1 MDFFHRSA
9 IELGIIGSNPF
20 HRGETMSVTD
30 EIKDRIDIVDLVSE
44 SVELRR
50 AGRNFTGFCP
60 FHHNVNTPSFV
71 VFPDTQTWK
80 CFGEC
85 DEGGDLFNFV
95 MKKEGWD
102 FAEALRN
109 LADRAGIVL
118 KPLTPQAQEEQ
129 EEGERLRS
137 LLEVAVVYYHH
148 NLINTEAGKVAQA
161 YLDSRGIS
169 GETAEAFGL
178 GYAPN
183 SWESALQHFQ
193 STGYSNTEI
202 RNAGLV
208 TEKDEGK
215 VYDRFR
221 HRLMIPIRNRNGKM
235 AGFGARVLNP
245 DDVPKYLNSPQTQT
259 FDKSRLLFGLDTAR
273 KGIRELDQ
281 AVIVE
286 GYMGVIGPYQY
297 GYRNIVA
304 QMGTALTEY
313 QLRILKKYTG
323 KFILAL
329 DSDAAGQKA
338 TLRGLEVA
346 REALDRTQEIGF
358 DARGLLQHEGR
369 LKADIRVLSLPPG
382 MDPDDVTHKDP
393 DLWQQL
399 LDEAKPV
406 VAHVMA
412 VLARD
417 QDLDDPKVKSDIAS
431 QVLPLIDDL
440 PNPIERDAYIQRLSR
455 LLEINENTLIGFRPE
470 RKRSPTGVR
479 HHREPVSIKG
489 PADRKTGQRD
499 GEAYEKHCVG
509 ILLRE
514 PELVYKVDRALS
526 KDGLNRFDEKDFQNT
541 DFQILVKYIRDALAQ
556 SDVEPRDYIIKQ
568 LPEDFIEIVDEL
580 LELTNDLNIK
590 SDRVLED
597 LMRAF
602 LNLRKWQIIKKSD
615 HYRYL
620 QENSHENGDYKAA
633 EFQKNISLILQ
644 EKHKIDK
651 AMERYTSRTAAFDS

>member
-1 MDFFHRSA
+1 
-9 IELGIIGSNPF
+9 
-20 HRGETMSVTD
+20 MSVTD
-30 EIKDRIDIVDLVSE
+30 EIKDRIDIVDLVTE
-44 SVELRR
+44 NVEMRR

-85 DEGGDLFNFV
+85 DEGGDVFSYV

-109 LADRAGIVL
+109 LADRAGIEL
-118 KPLTPQAQEEQ
+118 KPLTPEALEEQ

-137 LLEVAVVYYHH
+137 LLEEAVIFYRH
-148 NLINTEAGKVAQA
+148 NLINTEAGKIAQA
-161 YLDSRGIS
+161 YLDRRGIS

-178 GYAPN
+178 GYAPKT
-183 SWESALQHFQ
+183 WESALQHFQ
-193 STGYSNTEI
+193 SQGYTDPEI
-202 RNAGLV
+202 RDAGLV
-208 TEKDEGK
+208 SEKEDGGM
-215 VYDRFR
+215 YDRFR
-221 HRLMIPIRNRNGKM
+221 HRLMIPIRNQNGKM
-235 AGFGARVLNP
+235 AGFGARVLDP
-245 DDVPKYLNSPQTQT
+245 DDVPKYLNSPQTPT

-273 KGIRELDQ
+273 KNIRELDQ

-286 GYMGVIGPYQY
+286 GYMGVIGPYQH

-338 TLRGLEVA
+338 TLRGLEIA
-346 REALDRTQEIGF
+346 RETLDRTQEVRF

-369 LKADIRVLSLPPG
+369 LKADIRVLTLPPG
-382 MDPDDVTHKDP
+382 MDPDDVTHQDP

-399 LDEAKPV
+399 LNEAKPV

-412 VLARD
+412 TLALD

-431 QVLPLIDDL
+431 RVLPIIDDL
-440 PNPIERDAYIQRLSR
+440 PNPIERDAYLQRLSR
-455 LLEINENTLIGFRPE
+455 MLEINEDILISFRPE
-470 RKRSPTGVR
+470 RKRRQPAVKKRQEVIPIKDRVVR
-479 HHREPVSIKG
+479 KK
-489 PADRKTGQRD
+489 DRRD
-499 GEAYEKHCVG
+499 RDVYEKHCVG

-514 PELVYKVDRALS
+514 PELIYKVDRALTR
-526 KDGLNRFDEKDFQNT
+526 DGLARFCEKDFQNA
-541 DFQILVKYIRDALAQ
+541 DFQILVKYIRDALTQ
-556 SDVEPRDYIIKQ
+556 EDQEPRDYIIKQ
-568 LPEDFIEIVDEL
+568 LPGDFIEIVDEL
-580 LELTNDLNIK
+580 LELTNDLKPK

-602 LNLRKWQIIKKSD
+602 LNLRKWQIIKQND

-620 QENSHENGDYKAA
+620 QENNHENGDYIAA
-633 EFQKNISLILQ
+633 EFQKNISLNLQ

-651 AMERYTSRTAAFDS
+651 AMQRYTSRTAVIDS

>member
-1 MDFFHRSA
+1 
-9 IELGIIGSNPF
+9 
-20 HRGETMSVTD
+20 MSVTD

-44 SVELRR
+44 SVEMRR

-85 DEGGDLFNFV
+85 DEGGDVFNFV

-118 KPLTPQAQEEQ
+118 KPLTPQALAEQ

-137 LLEVAVVYYHH
+137 LLEEAVIFYRH
-148 NLINTEAGKVAQA
+148 NLINTEAGKIAQA
-161 YLDSRGIS
+161 YLDRRGIS
-169 GETAEAFGL
+169 GDTAEDFGL
-178 GYAPN
+178 GFAPK
-183 SWESALQHFQ
+183 SWEAALQHFQ
-193 STGYSNTEI
+193 SKGYTNTEI
-202 RNAGLV
+202 RDAGLV
-208 TEKDEGK
+208 TEKEEGGM
-215 VYDRFR
+215 YDRFR
-221 HRLMIPIRNRNGKM
+221 HRLMIPIRNQNGKM
-235 AGFGARVLNP
+235 AGFGARVLDP
-245 DDVPKYLNSPQTQT
+245 DDVPKYLNSPQTQI
-259 FDKSRLLFGLDTAR
+259 FDKSRLLYGLDTAR
-273 KGIRELDQ
+273 KNIRELDQ

-286 GYMGVIGPYQY
+286 GYMGVIGPYPH

-346 REALDRTQEIGF
+346 RVALDRTQEIGF

-369 LKADIRVLSLPPG
+369 LKADIRVLTLPPG
-382 MDPDDVTHKDP
+382 MDPDDVTHADP
-393 DLWQQL
+393 DQWQQL
-399 LDEAKPV
+399 LNDAKPV

-412 VLARD
+412 TLVID
-417 QDLDDPKVKSDIAS
+417 QDLNDPKVKSDIAT

-470 RKRSPTGVR
+470 RKRRRPVVRQREEAPPIKDQAVKITGR
-479 HHREPVSIKG
+479 RE
-489 PADRKTGQRD
+489 

-514 PELVYKVDRALS
+514 PELIYKVDRALS
-526 KDGLNRFDEKDFQNT
+526 KDGLHRFGEKDFQNT

-556 SDVEPRDYIIKQ
+556 SDEEPRDYIIKQ
-568 LPEDFIEIVDEL
+568 LPEDFIDIVDEL
-580 LELTNDLNIK
+580 LELTEDLK
-590 SDRVLED
+590 PKTDRVLED

-602 LNLRKWQIIKKSD
+602 LNLRKWQIIKQND

-620 QENSHENGDYKAA
+620 QENNHENGDYKAA
-633 EFQKNISLILQ
+633 EFQKNISQNLQ

-651 AMERYTSRTAAFDS
+651 AMQRYTSRTAAFDS

>member
-1 MDFFHRSA
+1 
-9 IELGIIGSNPF
+9 
-20 HRGETMSVTD
+20 MSVTD

-85 DEGGDLFNFV
+85 DEGGDVFNFV
-95 MKKEGWD
+95 MKKEGWE

-118 KPLTPQAQEEQ
+118 KPLTPQALEEQ
-129 EEGERLRS
+129 EEGERLRT
-137 LLEVAVVYYHH
+137 LLEDAVTFYRH
-148 NLINTEAGKVAQA
+148 NLLNTEAGKTAQA
-161 YLDSRGIS
+161 YLDRRGIS
-169 GETAEAFGL
+169 AETIEAFGL
-178 GYAPN
+178 GYAPKA
-183 SWESALQHFQ
+183 WESALQHFQ
-193 STGYSNTEI
+193 SKGYTDAEI
-202 RNAGLV
+202 RDAGVV
-208 TEKDEGK
+208 TEKDDGGM
-215 VYDRFR
+215 YDRFR

-273 KGIRELDQ
+273 KNIRELDQ

-286 GYMGVIGPYQY
+286 GYMGVIGPYQH

-338 TLRGLEVA
+338 TLRGLEIA
-346 REALDRTQEIGF
+346 RETLDRTQEIGF
-358 DARGLLQHEGR
+358 DARGLLHHEGR
-369 LKADIRVLSLPPG
+369 LKADIRVLTLPPG
-382 MDPDDVTHKDP
+382 KDPDDVTYEDP

-399 LDEAKPV
+399 LDDAQPV
-406 VAHVMA
+406 VAHVMTT
-412 VLARD
+412 LAKD
-417 QDLDDPKVKSDIAS
+417 QDLNDPKVKSDIAS

-440 PNPIERDAYIQRLSR
+440 PNPIERDAYVQRLSR

-470 RKRSPTGVR
+470 RRRRRPAAKQHQEIPSARDP
-479 HHREPVSIKG
+479 SIK
-489 PADRKTGQRD
+489 KTGRRE

-514 PELVYKVDRALS
+514 PELIYKVDRALS
-526 KDGLNRFDEKDFQNT
+526 KDGLHRFDEKDFQNS
-541 DFQILVKYIRDALAQ
+541 DFQILVKYIRDALTQ
-556 SDVEPRDYIIKQ
+556 SEEEPRDYIIKQ

-580 LELTNDLNIK
+580 LELTEDLNPTADK
-590 SDRVLED
+590 VLED

-602 LNLRKWQIIKKSD
+602 LNLRKWQIVRQYD

-633 EFQKNISLILQ
+633 EYLKIISQNMQ
-644 EKHKIDK
+644 EEHKIDK
-651 AMERYTSRTAAFDS
+651 AMQRYTSRTAAFDS